1 MCVEHG
7 SILVVDDDETNR
19 EVLSLRLEDAGYTV
33 TLAANGRQALALA
46 DKLPCDLVL
55 LDVMMPEISGL
66 DVLRTLR
73 QTRPIADLPIVMAT
87 ARDRSEDI
95 VLALNEGASDYV
107 TKPYDFPVLLARVQT
122 QIALRRAIAQI
133 GYLREE
139 IQSTYDFTD
148 VIGQSE
154 PLREILEKVK
164 RVAPTDATVL
174 ITGETGTGKELVAR
188 AIHNLSPRQSQPL
201 VKVNCGAIAP
211 GLVESE
217 LFGHEKGA
225 FTGAQERRI
234 GRFELADGGTIFLDE
249 IAELSL
255 DNQVKLLRVLQE
267 QEFERVGSSRSQKI
281 NVRVIAASNRNLA
294 DAVKDRTF
302 REDLFYRLHVVPLK
316 MPALRE
322 RRQDIIPLVDHFL
335 TRFGKKVGKRF
346 TGVSPEMMRQLQAY
360 SWPGN
365 VRELQNV
372 IERATILSEG
382 PLLGMQDPLQS
393 PLHDDRPTPAGITL
407 EEVERSHIL
416 RVLADTR
423 GVIEGTEGAAAQLG
437 LPASTLRSRMAKLGI
452 NRSPNE

>member
-19 EVLSLRLEDAGYTV
+19 EVLSLRLEGAGYTV
-33 TLAANGRQALALA
+33 TLATNGREALALA
-46 DKLPCDLVL
+46 EKVPCDLVL
-55 LDVMMPEISGL
+55 LDVMMPEINGL
-66 DVLRTLR
+66 EVLRTLR
-73 QTRPIADLPIVMAT
+73 QTRPIAELPIVMAT

-95 VLALNEGASDYV
+95 VLALKEGASDYV

-122 QIALRRAIAQI
+122 QLALRRAIAQI

-148 VIGQSE
+148 VIGHSE
-154 PLREILEKVK
+154 TLREILEKVK

-249 IAELSL
+249 IAELPL

-281 NVRVIAASNRNLA
+281 NVRVIAATNRNLA
-294 DAVKDRTF
+294 DSVKDRTF

-322 RRQDIIPLVDHFL
+322 HREDIVPLVDHFL
-335 TRFGKKVGKRF
+335 ARFGRKLGKRF

-382 PLLGMQDPLQS
+382 PLLGMEDPLQS
-393 PLHDDRPTPAGITL
+393 PLHDDRPIPAGITL
-407 EEVERSHIL
+407 EEVERAHIL
-416 RVLADTR
+416 HVLASAG
-423 GVIEGTEGAAAQLG
+423 GVIEGPEGAAAQLG
-437 LPASTLRSRMAKLGI
+437 LPPSTLRSRMAKLGI
-452 NRSPNE
+452 SRSPNE